1 MEEESGTSSG
11 QPMSDSCSCAQVPCP
26 TSTALCWQFF
36 SYSPICSTPAHLPL
50 MHTGPAPLQ
59 QCYADS
65 SFLTGMASP
74 ICSTPGHY
82 RAMCAAQESLRRES
96 SQVWYWLFLRLLQGY
111 ATKTQNDE
119 VTSQICIAP
128 QFQRIAIATNR
139 VTVWTIVM
147 SHMKLILSQGLTW
160 FLLLPLIMILN
171 TRLEL

>member
-1 MEEESGTSSG
+1 MQYTSPS
-11 QPMSDSCSCAQVPCP
+11 STHACRPCP
-26 TSTALCWQFF
+26 TPTVLCWQFF
-36 SYSPICSTPAHLPL
+36 SHRHGKPHMQYT
-50 MHTGPAPLQ
+50 
-59 QCYADS
+59 
-65 SFLTGMASP
+65 
-74 ICSTPGHY
+74 
-82 RAMCAAQESLRRES
+82 RA
-96 SQVWYWLFLRLLQGY
+96 LQGY
-111 ATKTQNDE
+111 VCCTRVSQTWKFTGMILTFFAVASGICNKNSECRFCLMLCLKLLITHPSSGTDE